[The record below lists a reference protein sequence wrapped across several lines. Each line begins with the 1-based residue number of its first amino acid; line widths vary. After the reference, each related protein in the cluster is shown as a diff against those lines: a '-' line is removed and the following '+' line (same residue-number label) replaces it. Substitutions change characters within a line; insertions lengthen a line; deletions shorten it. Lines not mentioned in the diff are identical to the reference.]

1 MDVRETPEPAKEGKV
16 KTLSEQLVSDPNSL
30 VFASLADM
38 YREEGMMEE
47 ALAMCQAGL
56 ELHPRHVPGRLIL
69 ARIHRDAN
77 RPLEAR
83 AVLEKVLSLE
93 PGNPEALALLQAM
106 EAKPEEPSPVVP
118 VEELPA
124 KPATLVSPVP
134 PLVVQPL
141 GSDAGLEIIPETPVT
156 VEPPKEEGFKLVPW
170 AEAATSTEAPPAMFE
185 GPAPVV
191 AMPEIERSTT
201 DLSTGAFAKE
211 GFVIS
216 HPIDMEFPKEE
227 LIAAPPASIEPPLK
241 PLVMAEEAPLALV
254 EEPAL
259 PAPKEEEQPVRV
271 VEIPAG
277 VEVLFHEEALAPPA
291 TFEEKPVGELPILPF
306 EASLFAAPL
315 APPEAPGLP
324 PAEEEPEKP
333 RKEVPLAEFMKSLS
347 ESEFLKATPAP
358 LAEHAVTE
366 PEVLSDEMRGE
377 MEKALEDLL
386 TLAEV
391 EGAMIV
397 NRDGLVLAERTRAGI
412 NAEEAAAL
420 AASIFET
427 TLRSIERM
435 HLGQLDR
442 GIVETGSGRL
452 YLTAMGDAMVV
463 LLTRDDTKMG
473 LVLMRMKKVM
483 DRVRRVLG

>member
-1 MDVRETPEPAKEGKV
+1 MDVGETIEPVKEGKV

-38 YREEGMMEE
+38 YREEGMAAE

-56 ELHPRHVPGRLIL
+56 ALHPRHVPGRLVL
-69 ARIHRDAN
+69 AKIHRDAN
-77 RPLEAR
+77 QSLEAR

-93 PGNPEALALLQAM
+93 PGNPEALALLQEL
-106 EAKPEEPSPVVP
+106 EAKHEGSSAIVPLGEPEAEPVVG
-118 VEELPA
+118 
-124 KPATLVSPVP
+124 VSPEP
-134 PLVVQPL
+134 PVAVQPL
-141 GSDAGLEIIPETPVT
+141 GPSPGIEIASEAPVA

-170 AEAATSTEAPPAMFE
+170 AEAASGPEIPESFSE
-185 GPAPVV
+185 GQPAPI

-201 DLSTGAFAKE
+201 DFLPGAVAKE

-216 HPIDMEFPKEE
+216 QPIDIEFPKEE
-227 LIAAPPASIEPPLK
+227 PLAVPPAPF
-241 PLVMAEEAPLALV
+241 VLV
-254 EEPAL
+254 EEPPG
-259 PAPKEEEQPVRV
+259 PAVPGSKEEEPPIKV
-271 VEIPAG
+271 VEVPAG
-277 VEVLFHEEALAPPA
+277 VEILLQEEAPAPPGPPTPFEKA
-291 TFEEKPVGELPILPF
+291 TTPEEMPSLPF
-306 EASLFAAPL
+306 EGGLFAAPAAL
-315 APPEAPGLP
+315 PEAP
-324 PAEEEPEKP
+324 AEEVPEKP
-333 RKEVPLAEFMKSLS
+333 RKEVPLGEFMKSLS
-347 ESEFLKATPAP
+347 ESEFLKASPAP
-358 LAEHAVTE
+358 LAPVAERPAAE

-435 HLGQLDR
+435 HLGVLDR
-442 GIVETGSGRL
+442 GIVETASGRL
-452 YLTAMGDAMVV
+452 YLTAMGDATVV

-483 DRVRRVLG
+483 ERVRRVLG